1 MGCRGGASGGRLT
14 GGMAVNATH
23 RPQGAESLA
32 AIIMANGDACPLA
45 LQCHVPHKALLDIAG
60 RPMIEYV
67 WQAVQAC
74 PQVRPLFV
82 ACLQEGAVAEYG
94 RKRWP
99 LAEALEPSFEEG
111 LAEGFRQL
119 PDEQTRALIVTCD
132 MPLLTPEAVRY
143 FVQQAQEHADKDVL
157 YGIVPMELVRERFPQ
172 TRRTALRTK
181 EGEFTA
187 AGLGV
192 LSRRFIQECGPQLMH
207 SFRARKSKLALARML
222 GVDFVLRLA
231 LGKISLPQIVAR
243 AEKLLQASCA
253 AIILPYPECGF
264 DVDSAADLE
273 LARQLLSSSA

>member
-1 MGCRGGASGGRLT
+1 MNETQSP
-14 GGMAVNATH
+14 H
-23 RPQGAESLA
+23 EAESLA
-32 AIIMANGDACPLA
+32 AIILANGEACPLA
-45 LQCHVPHKALLDIAG
+45 REYQAPHKALVDIAG

-74 PQVRPLFV
+74 PQVTPIVV
-82 ACLQEGAVAEYG
+82 ACLQEGEVAEYG
-94 RKRWP
+94 RGRWP
-99 LAEALEPSFEEG
+99 LAEAVDPGFFEG
-111 LAEGFRQL
+111 VAEGFGQL
-119 PDEQTRALIVTCD
+119 PEEHTHALLVTCD
-132 MPLLTPEAVRY
+132 MPLLTPQAVSY
-143 FVQQAQEHADKDVL
+143 FAQQAQQQADKDVL

-187 AGLGV
+187 AGLGA
-192 LSRRFIQECGPQLMH
+192 LSRRFVQECGPLLRQA
-207 SFRARKSKLALARML
+207 FGARKSKLALARML
-222 GVDFVLRLA
+222 GVDFILRLA
-231 LGKISLPQIVAR
+231 LGKLSLPQIVAR